1 MPDLFTPFDLG
12 DLTLPNRIVMAP
24 MTRNRAPDNVPTELM
39 AEYYRQRATAG
50 LIISEGA
57 AISPQAI
64 GYPGVP
70 GIYSEA
76 QVAGWK
82 RVTDAVHD
90 AGGRMFIQLWHVGR
104 ISHPDL
110 QPDGA
115 PPVAPSA
122 LRPAGEA
129 MTFEGPKPFVTPR
142 AFEIGEIPQIVDQY
156 RQAAVNA
163 KQAGFD
169 GVEIHAA
176 NGYLLDQFLRDG
188 TNRRTDAYGGSV
200 ENRFRL
206 LGEVVEAVK
215 HIWPE
220 HRIGVRLS
228 PENRFND
235 IADSNPQVT
244 FEEIVTRLSA
254 ITSGYLHVLEGDM
267 TGQSEPAVDY
277 ARLRAAYHG
286 PYMVNNGYDLAR
298 ATDAIASGYADLV
311 SFGRPFIANPDLV
324 ERFRRGAPLNEPDE
338 ATFYGGGAEGYTDY
352 PFLE

>member
-142 AFEIGEIPQIVDQY
+142 ALEIGEIPQIVDQY

-188 TNRRTDAYGGSV
+188 TNRRTDVYGGSV